1 MREVLIV
8 GSLTT
13 THIRRLIGKLGSTKM
28 PDENIYVMDTS
39 FRVDYSNPEV
49 DGIKSTYGLKS
60 NLLFRVLS
68 KIPKA
73 RVFAFYYLLIKQFKL
88 VLSSRQYNMISF
100 VGVSFLT
107 SYLIRLAH
115 EKGTKTH
122 IAPMGSDVLR
132 TSKYIEKSL
141 KNAFNEVDYISVGRR
156 SDFGVGL
163 INRFNIPS
171 EKMIAAGF
179 GSDVIDQIDVMRGG
193 MSRLEMASMLNLPDS
208 SYYVSC
214 GYNANIEQ
222 NHEEMLRAI
231 ADNKDLLPKDY
242 CVIVQLSYGIQK
254 EELKLKL
261 PKLAQELELNV
272 YLITEFLSTEQ
283 VAALRLITDLFIHV
297 QKTDATNAS
306 ILEYLLADTEVING
320 EWLKYRFIEQDGKPY
335 HTCESLEQLS
345 SCVRDVISNQD
356 RKILVTEKTKQ
367 AIREFKSWHRKL
379 KNWHKLFEL

>member
-49 DGIKSTYGLKS
+49 YGIKSTYGLKS

-73 RVFAFYYLLIKQFKL
+73 RVFAFYYLLIKQFKW
-88 VLSSRQYNMISF
+88 VLSLRQYNMISF

-115 EKGTKTH
+115 EKDSKTH

-132 TSKYIEKSL
+132 NSKYIEKSL
-141 KNAFNEVDYISVGRR
+141 KNAFNEVDYISVSRR

-163 INRFNIPS
+163 IDRFNIPS
-171 EKMIAAGF
+171 EKMIATGF

-193 MSRLEMASMLNLPDS
+193 MSRQEMTSMLNLPDS
-208 SYYVSC
+208 SYYISC

-231 ADNKDLLPKDY
+231 ANNKDLLPKDY

-261 PKLAQELELNV
+261 LKLAQELELNV
-272 YLITEFLSTEQ
+272 NLITEFLSTEQ

-306 ILEYLLADTEVING
+306 ILEYLLADTEIING

-356 RKILVTEKTKQ
+356 REILVTEKTKQ
-367 AIREFKSWHRKL
+367 AIREFKSWHTIL
-379 KNWHKLFEL
+379 KNWHILFES